1 MITFGCLCLL
11 FIIGIYLRNRFLIF
25 KKFFIPSSII
35 SGILGLL
42 IMSIDK
48 LNFQMIPPSIV
59 NSCKALPVLLI
70 NIVFGALFIGKKLP
84 TLKNIWASCS
94 RQLAYGQ
101 IVAWG
106 QYFVGCCILLFL
118 LNPFYDIPIVFAGIM
133 PVGFEG
139 GHGTAAGMADVFKSL
154 GYHELIDLT
163 LASATVGI
171 LFSISIGMILI
182 NWAIRKGYI
191 ENLDDNK
198 IVDIDYNHKNDE
210 SNSEYNLA
218 VHLCIVGI
226 AILIG
231 VILKE
236 ILSLIS
242 LFFSEEVAVLVKS
255 FPVFPLCMIGGFVV
269 QKISEKRNLSHLING
284 LKIQNIQNIALDFL
298 IIAAISS
305 ISLDIVNSN
314 LFAFSLLVTGGI
326 VWNIFCVIYVAKYV
340 FKNDWFQRAIAEMGQ
355 SMGVTAT
362 GLLLL
367 RVVDPNCK
375 TKAASAFASK
385 QLLHEPFM
393 GGGLW
398 TGMAI
403 PMLVIYGGW
412 HVLIIT
418 SIAITIWSLY
428 LFFSSRN

>member
-1 MITFGCLCLL
+1 
-11 FIIGIYLRNRFLIF
+11 
-25 KKFFIPSSII
+25 
-35 SGILGLL
+35 
-42 IMSIDK
+42 
-48 LNFQMIPPSIV
+48 
-59 NSCKALPVLLI
+59 
-70 NIVFGALFIGKKLP
+70 
-84 TLKNIWASCS
+84 
-94 RQLAYGQ
+94 
-101 IVAWG
+101 
-106 QYFVGCCILLFL
+106 
-118 LNPFYDIPIVFAGIM
+118 
-133 PVGFEG
+133 
-139 GHGTAAGMADVFKSL
+139 
-154 GYHELIDLT
+154 
-163 LASATVGI
+163 
-171 LFSISIGMILI
+171 
-182 NWAIRKGYI
+182 
-191 ENLDDNK
+191 
-198 IVDIDYNHKNDE
+198 
-210 SNSEYNLA
+210 
-218 VHLCIVGI
+218 
-226 AILIG
+226 
-231 VILKE
+231 
-236 ILSLIS
+236 
-242 LFFSEEVAVLVKS
+242 
-255 FPVFPLCMIGGFVV
+255 MIGGFVV

-314 LFAFSLLVTGGI
+314 LYAFLLLVIGGI
-326 VWNIFCVIYVAKYV
+326 VWNIFCVIYVAKHV

-418 SIAITIWSLY
+418 SIAIAIWSLY